1 MCVFCIPVF
10 VLGLALHAV
19 LPTPPISLRLGQ
31 FLSPEARTRR
41 SSILRTLFQVPYPVS
56 PLLATLTKTAGVYTN
71 NSRSGSNRLQQRR
84 GALHSS
90 LALTTVFKFF
100 LFTPLRTLLHSPKTQ
115 LFYFQ
120 PIPHSLPKNTGSGGG
135 WMSKRSRLYKDKF
148 MERGYGMGGAFA
160 VRACLG
166 ARMKRTA

>member
-10 VLGLALHAV
+10 VPGLALHAV
-19 LPTPPISLRLGQ
+19 LPTPPVSLCLGQ

-41 SSILRTLFQVPYPVS
+41 SSILRTLFQVPYPIS
-56 PLLATLTKTAGVYTN
+56 PLVVALTKTAGVYTN
-71 NSRSGSNRLQQRR
+71 NSSSGSNRLQQRR

-120 PIPHSLPKNTGSGGG
+120 PIPHSLPKNTGGGG
-135 WMSKRSRLYKDKF
+135 DGCRRDLASRRTNSWKEALGWVARSR
-148 MERGYGMGGAFA
+148 
-160 VRACLG
+160 
-166 ARMKRTA
+166 

>member
-1 MCVFCIPVF
+1 
-10 VLGLALHAV
+10 
-19 LPTPPISLRLGQ
+19 
-31 FLSPEARTRR
+31 
-41 SSILRTLFQVPYPVS
+41 RTLFQVPYPVS

-120 PIPHSLPKNTGSGGG
+120 PIPHSLPKNCLVTRHALHSVPRHPLHRDWVWVQRSNARRSSSIGSEVRFRGTGWRSSRPARGGRQLPIG
-135 WMSKRSRLYKDKF
+135 PIR
-148 MERGYGMGGAFA
+148 
-160 VRACLG
+160 
-166 ARMKRTA
+166 RTALC